1 MAFSN
6 RLTAGLAAAFIATAP
21 AFAQEAT
28 ENRVSRDTDWQ
39 VFEEDNSANPK
50 RCWAVTAPTETVN
63 TRNGNVVSVNRGDI
77 LLMVFYQP
85 DAEIQGQVTFTGGY
99 PFAENSKATLE
110 IGTDTFELITDGE
123 WAWPSSPDAD
133 ARIVTAMKRGV
144 NAVVTARSTRGTVTK
159 DTFSLLGFTTQVGE
173 AEQRCTS

>member
-77 LLMVFYQP
+77 LLMVFYP
-85 DAEIQGQVTFTGGY
+85 RTHA
-99 PFAENSKATLE
+99 
-110 IGTDTFELITDGE
+110 
-123 WAWPSSPDAD
+123 
-133 ARIVTAMKRGV
+133 ARR
-144 NAVVTARSTRGTVTK
+144 
-159 DTFSLLGFTTQVGE
+159 QVGCSPS
-173 AEQRCTS
+173 QLRPHGHRTPV

>member
-1 MAFSN
+1 MAVKSS
-6 RLTAGLAAAFIATAP
+6 LTAGALALLLTASMGL
-21 AFAQEAT
+21 AQAAT
-28 ENRVSRDTDWQ
+28 ENRVSKDTDWQ

-63 TRNGNVVSVNRGDI
+63 TRNGNVVSVNRSDI

-110 IGTDTFELITDGE
+110 IGSDTFELITDGE
-123 WAWPSSPDAD
+123 WAWPSSADAD

-144 NAVVTARSTRGTVTK
+144 NAIITARSSRGTVT
-159 DTFSLLGFTTQVGE
+159 
-173 AEQRCTS
+173 